1 MNDKL
6 QLAAKMSQPAAN
18 GHHGDRDNTSS
29 NSQPRGGKNSQRGNR
44 GKQGG
49 NRNREKGNTAD
60 STEGDDGTAR
70 QPKGHRN
77 TKKGRLMN
85 DLVNFQYY
93 RPAPAEFNHQK
104 TRKATT
110 EYQKEDYVHVSC
122 QFVVGDGDWNALTK
136 IDSVVNWSDVIQV
149 RLPCEELASCPI
161 CLFPP
166 VCPLS
171 PVCGHVMCY
180 SCALRFS
187 DNCPG
192 GDCPICHKP
201 LIVSDFRPLKTYPR
215 VSYKVGDEIVM
226 KLVFRDRN
234 RRIVCPAA
242 DDDDVEANSTT
253 NIPDISNDWG
263 VKFSNVVTASPSQVL
278 QQVLMTQEEELKS
291 QLVMLEDNDKE
302 CEPFIIR
309 ALEELLDK
317 KDKCFQDMETTLKI
331 RSKPSSEEIGESS
344 CKKVHFYQCA
354 DGQPIFIHPL
364 NSRCL
369 IHEYGSIEGSIPEL
383 TCTIVAMEHYTQSP
397 ELRSRYRYFSHL
409 PLGCPFILCEVDVT
423 PFIGEETNQHFK
435 TDIDRRSKARR
446 VKEQKENAYTSRLSK
461 KLAEKEV
468 TYHCSAYLPRYTE
481 VSKPAV
487 EHFKTAES
495 YDMLGGSPSSPPTD
509 APLSFAEKLRAGA
522 SKSSPWMKSVSPD
535 SDRFR
540 INSTS
545 SDISMD
551 GESVAPSFQ
560 HSFRASLNDAFA
572 SLDVAEPAP
581 SVPGPTARGKKKKKS
596 KGRTISLT
604 GGARK
609 C

>member
-6 QLAAKMSQPAAN
+6 QLAAKMSQPTAN
-18 GHHGDRDNTSS
+18 GHQGDSAS
-29 NSQPRGGKNSQRGNR
+29 NSSQSRGGKNGPRGNR

-49 NRNREKGNTAD
+49 NRNREKGNVTNPAVD
-60 STEGDDGTAR
+60 EDGTAR
-70 QPKGHRN
+70 QPKGYRN
-77 TKKGRLMN
+77 SKKGRLMN
-85 DLVNFQYY
+85 DLVNFEYY
-93 RPAPAEFNHQK
+93 RPSPAEFNHHK
-104 TRKATT
+104 TRKATAD
-110 EYQKEDYVHVSC
+110 YQKEDYVHVSC
-122 QFVVGDGDWNALTK
+122 QFVVGEGNWQALTQ
-136 IDSVVNWSDVIQV
+136 IDSCVNWSDVIQV
-149 RLPCEELASCPI
+149 RLPCEELSSCPI
-161 CLFPP
+161 CLYNP

-171 PVCGHVMCY
+171 PVCGHAMCY

-201 LIVSDFRPLKTYPR
+201 LIFSDFRPLKTYPR

-234 RRIVCPAA
+234 GRIVCSAA
-242 DDDDVEANSTT
+242 DEVETNSTT
-253 NIPDISNDWG
+253 KIPNISSDWG
-263 VKFSNVVTASPSQVL
+263 VKFSNVITASPSQIL
-278 QQVLMTQEEELKS
+278 QQVLMAQEEELKS
-291 QLVMLEDNDKE
+291 QLAMLEDNDKE
-302 CEPFIIR
+302 TEPFIIR

-317 KDKCFQDMETTLKI
+317 KDKCFNDMESALKVK
-331 RSKPSSEEIGESS
+331 SKSSPEEISESS

-369 IHEYGSIEGSIPEL
+369 IHEYESIEGSIPQL

-409 PLGCPFILCEVDVT
+409 PLGCPFTLCEVDIT
-423 PFIGEETNQHFK
+423 PFIGEETYQHFK
-435 TDIDRRSKARR
+435 TDFDRRSKARR

-468 TYHCSAYLPRYTE
+468 TYHCSAYLPKYTE
-481 VSKPAV
+481 VSQPDV

-495 YDMLGGSPSSPPTD
+495 YDMLGGYPSSPPTN
-509 APLSFAEKLRAGA
+509 APLSFAEKLRSGA
-522 SKSSPWMKSVSPD
+522 SKSTPWVKSSASPD
-535 SDRFR
+535 HSDRFR

-545 SDISMD
+545 SDISAD
-551 GESVAPSFQ
+551 GEAAAPSFQ

-581 SVPGPTARGKKKKKS
+581 SVPGPATRGKKKKNK
-596 KGRTISLT
+596 KGKTISLT
-604 GGARK
+604 GGARRF
-609 C
+609 

>member
-6 QLAAKMSQPAAN
+6 QLVAKMSQPAAN
-18 GHHGDRDNTSS
+18 GHHGDNSS
-29 NSQPRGGKNSQRGNR
+29 NSNQSRGGKNGHRGNR
-44 GKQGG
+44 GKQVGG
-49 NRNREKGNTAD
+49 RNREKGNGTNS
-60 STEGDDGTAR
+60 STNEDGTTR
-70 QPKGHRN
+70 EPKGYRN

-93 RPAPAEFNHQK
+93 RPPPAEFNHRK
-104 TRKATT
+104 TRKATA

-122 QFVVGDGDWNALTK
+122 QFVVGEGNWQGLTQ
-136 IDSVVNWSDVIQV
+136 IDSCVNWSDVIQV
-149 RLPCEELASCPI
+149 RLPCEELSSCPI
-161 CLFPP
+161 CLYPP

-171 PVCGHVMCY
+171 PVCGHAMCY

-201 LIVSDFRPLKTYPR
+201 LILSDFRPLKTYPR
-215 VSYKVGDEIVM
+215 VSYKVGDEIAM
-226 KLVFRDRN
+226 KLVFRERN
-234 RRIVCPAA
+234 SRIVCPAV
-242 DDDDVEANSTT
+242 DEDETNLTS
-253 NIPDISNDWG
+253 NIPNISSDWG
-263 VKFSNVVTASPSQVL
+263 VKFSNVISASSSQIL
-278 QQVLMTQEEELKS
+278 QQVLMSQEEELKS
-291 QLVMLEDNDKE
+291 QLAMLEDNDKE
-302 CEPFIIR
+302 CEPFILR
-309 ALEELLDK
+309 ALEELQVR
-317 KDKCFQDMETTLKI
+317 KDKCFDDMESELRVK
-331 RSKPSSEEIGESS
+331 SKSNPEELGNSSS
-344 CKKVHFYQCA
+344 KKVYFYQCV

-409 PLGCPFILCEVDVT
+409 PLGCPFTLCEVDIT
-423 PFIGEETNQHFK
+423 PFIGEETYHHFK
-435 TDIDRRSKARR
+435 SDFDRRSKARR
-446 VKEQKENAYTSRLSK
+446 AKEQKENAYTSRLSK

-468 TYHCSAYLPRYTE
+468 TYHCSAYLPKYTE
-481 VSKPAV
+481 VSQPAV

-495 YDMLGGSPSSPPTD
+495 YDMLGGSPSSPPSDT
-509 APLSFAEKLRAGA
+509 PLSFAEKLRSGA
-522 SKSSPWMKSVSPD
+522 SKSTPWVRSSVSPD
-535 SDRFR
+535 SSDRFR

-545 SDISMD
+545 SDISVD
-551 GESVAPSFQ
+551 NEIAAPSYQ

-581 SVPGPTARGKKKKKS
+581 PAPGPASRGKKKKN
-596 KGRTISLT
+596 KGKTISLT
-604 GGARK
+604 GGARR